1 MKGLVMEDPT
11 KGDNQWHLELR
22 PEKPVIRVLKRTDD
36 KSGYSY
42 KVRLAKWFN
51 NNKTLNDADID
62 SQ

>member
-1 MKGLVMEDPT
+1 LS
-11 KGDNQWHLELR
+11 

-51 NNKTLNDADID
+51 NNKTLNDANID